1 LVKNQYLS
9 KSVSLKNQLDIV
21 IDAYWLNKSVG
32 EEEAEYYKPFCLF
45 KNHIRISRYALDA

>member
-1 LVKNQYLS
+1 
-9 KSVSLKNQLDIV
+9 LKNQLDIV